1 MSGFLDV
8 LRDAAPVLL
17 GVFLVYLA
25 FAVPRWIARGLE
37 QLLDWVT
44 TLWKG
49 R

>member
-1 MSGFLDV
+1 MSGIFEV
-8 LRDAAPVLL
+8 LREAAPVLL

-25 FAVPRWIARGLE
+25 FALPRWIARGLE

-44 TLWKG
+44 TLWKS